1 MLRRKAGRPREPPRS
16 PARVKPRAGSFLP
29 KGEGLRL
36 QLVDRMSRRR
46 KASISRSPSPIAS
59 TCWRG
64 ARCATPA
71 PPQSSA
77 MTRLCSTSCCRCEKW
92 PGPNT
97 CGRTRKA
104 RGCRETTT
112 RQQQSSRNRALQ
124 ARDHSQ
130 PARPF
135 AEATEKRGA
144 DPISIAPKTI
154 VRVGD
159 LENLQ
164 ASTIPPSWSS
174 SASIFS

>member
-1 MLRRKAGRPREPPRS
+1 MLAPKGPVQGTNETACPRQTAGRL
-16 PARVKPRAGSFLP
+16 FLP

-46 KASISRSPSPIAS
+46 KASASRSPAPIAF
-59 TCWRG
+59 TCWRS

-77 MTRLCSTSCCRCEKW
+77 MTRLCSASCCRCERW
-92 PGPNT
+92 PSPNT